1 MTQLYA
7 RIKKSSQYFNQNQTE
22 IINGKTIIVPFEVDI
37 IITDN
42 FGCSRGYH
50 VQGGIGGQYTL
61 KDVNLYVIEG
71 DKELKIA

>member
-7 RIKKSSQYFNQNQTE
+7 RIKKSSQYFNQNRTE
-22 IINGKTIIVPFEVDI
+22 IINGKTIILPFAVDI
-37 IITDN
+37 AVTAPPL
-42 FGCSRGYH
+42 SRGYH
-50 VQGGIGGQYTL
+50 VQGNNSNRYTL